1 VPIAPNRA
9 SNGLQLPISTP
20 RRISFVGMKGGVA
33 KTTMAILMCTAA
45 ARARREPV
53 LLLDADTT
61 YGSLML
67 RMGIAPIASSHDI
80 AQMGDPGSLEV
91 LAGAISRN
99 ADGVWVLPTGR
110 TPAQSAAF
118 GEMTYVQAMRAI
130 YRHFPIT
137 VSDCGAG
144 LAGPLMQR
152 VISASHSLVIATA
165 PSLDSVLATHNALH
179 WLESIGYQ
187 ALARRSIV
195 AISNVDA
202 DNPRIDLAEAAER
215 LAPLCRTVIT
225 VPADPQL
232 APGGHLQFDRL
243 APQTIRAANDLAANV
258 LEAALS
264 VP

>member
-1 VPIAPNRA
+1 MPANPV
-9 SNGLQLPISTP
+9 SNGLELPIHTP
-20 RRISFVGMKGGVA
+20 RRISVVGMKGGVG
-33 KTTMAILMCTAA
+33 KTTMAIMLATAA
-45 ARARREPV
+45 ARARREQV

-67 RMGIAPIASSHDI
+67 RMGIAPVASSHDI
-80 AQMGDPGSLEV
+80 AQMGDPGSLDV

-99 ADGVWVLPTGR
+99 NDGVWVLPTGR

-118 GEMTYVQAMRAI
+118 GEATYVQAMRAV

-144 LAGPLMQR
+144 MAGTLMQR

-165 PSLDSVLATHNALH
+165 PSMDSVLASHNALQ
-179 WLESIGYQ
+179 WLDSIGYE

-195 AISNVDA
+195 AIGNVDIN
-202 DNPRIDLAEAAER
+202 NPRIDLAEAR
-215 LAPLCRTVIT
+215 QRFAPLCRAVVTI
-225 VPADPQL
+225 PSDPHL
-232 APGGHLQFDRL
+232 APGSHLRYDAL
-243 APQTIRAANDLAANV
+243 AAPTVRAAHDLAANV